1 MSKLPRQVRENA
13 INLLFIF
20 AVLIFG
26 FGCVCGSLDDNR
38 NRGRN
43 EITTNTQSNSGGKN
57 QETNSGKGRTKANTQ
72 VATTK
77 QSDEPDKGD
86 FQVEY
91 ADVNNPK
98 YENLNQEMKREK
110 IMEAASRDLNKALAL
125 PYDITLVTRDCG
137 QINAF
142 YREDE
147 RSITI
152 CYEIMDF
159 YYQMFSQKYN
169 EQEANQKMFDALQFI
184 FLHELGHALID
195 AYQLPVTG
203 NEEDAAD
210 KLSSYIN
217 LKELGETS
225 GTRSAIAASEAFEMQ
240 SQMSEGKDLP
250 FYDEHSLDQQR
261 FYNILCQ
268 LYGSNPNK
276 YSVLVEKN
284 ILPEPRAVRCPSE
297 FQQNV
302 RTWEKLLEKY
312 RKQ

>member
-20 AVLIFG
+20 AVLLFG
-26 FGCVCGSLDDNR
+26 FGCVCGNMDDRNR
-38 NRGRN
+38 N
-43 EITTNTQSNSGGKN
+43 EATNTRSSTNSGSKN

-77 QSDEPDKGD
+77 QSEEADKGD

-91 ADVNNPK
+91 ADVNDPK
-98 YENLNQEMKREK
+98 YERLNQEMKQEK

-137 QINAF
+137 QINAY

-217 LKELGETS
+217 LKELGES
-225 GTRSAIAASEAFEMQ
+225 GGGTRAAIAASEAFEMQ
-240 SQMSEGKDLP
+240 SKMSDGKDLP

-297 FQQNV
+297 YQQNT